1 MNFFKENLKSRIEFG
16 TLLGSGEPPWWFRFS
31 IFMQGQ
37 WSNPIFQRNYVR
49 KRIGMVPA
57 PGKVLVGFL
66 LGSYLFNMGLIYSLL
81 KLGMAWDDALLAGFY
96 LCMILIP
103 GVLYLYLL
111 VKLFIAC
118 LVTTSAQ
125 MRTNLGSEEPDAIMT
140 TPLPDKDF
148 FFGETLPNFV
158 GGVDL
163 SLIFGAINFAMALP
177 FAFVIVV
184 PYVIFKMHEPNL
196 LWLLPLAITGF
207 AGYTALL
214 IFNVILMMLLIS
226 YAVGRWIVGY
236 SVFAAIA
243 LGLMHYLVVNFL
255 AAIVTLIMGAFGLVV
270 RYFIVIFA
278 IGLTARTGVT
288 LLGKFRRQGEYHPGW
303 VISDRQ
309 ATVPEWEGK
318 PWSE

>member
-1 MNFFKENLKSRIEFG
+1 MNFFKAHLKSRIEFG
-16 TLLGSGEPPWWFRFS
+16 TLIGSGEPPWWFRFS
-31 IFMQGQ
+31 IFMQEQ

-49 KRIGMVPA
+49 KRIGMIPT

-66 LGSYLFNMGLIYSLL
+66 LGSYIFNMGLIGEVW
-81 KLGMAWDDALLAGFY
+81 KMGMAWDDALSIGFY
-96 LCMILIP
+96 VCMILIP
-103 GVLYLYLL
+103 GVLYIYLL
-111 VKLFIAC
+111 VKMFIAC

-125 MRTNLGSEEPDAIMT
+125 MRTNLGAEEPDAIMT

-207 AGYTALL
+207 AAYTALL
-214 IFNVILMMLLIS
+214 IFNVILMMLLMS
-226 YAVGRWIVGY
+226 YAVGRWIFGY

-243 LGLMHYLVVNFL
+243 LGLMHYLGVNFL
-255 AAIVTLIMGAFGLVV
+255 AGIVTFILPYIGLVL
-270 RYFIVIFA
+270 RYGVVMLA
-278 IGLTARTGVT
+278 ISLTARTGVT
-288 LLGKFRRQGEYHPGW
+288 LLGKFRRQGQYFPGW

-309 ATVPEWEGK
+309 SAVPELEGE
-318 PWSE
+318 P